1 MQSYTL
7 AVLTKSR
14 PILLVL
20 CSAFDLVSNMS
31 DYITYLARP
40 RVAAG
45 FFGLIGVALGA
56 FGAHGL
62 ADYLAAN
69 DSALTWQTAVLYQL
83 IHAVALLALGRQ
95 TTRWRA
101 LVWVWSL
108 GIILFSGSLYA
119 LALGGP
125 GWLGPV
131 TPIGGLLF
139 LLGWLILCF
148 PNSGNN

>member
-1 MQSYTL
+1 M
-7 AVLTKSR
+7 LTPEFR
-14 PILLVL
+14 EVLLVF
-20 CSAFDLVSNMS
+20 CSEISINTNMS
-31 DYITYLARP
+31 DCTTYFGRP

-83 IHAVALLALGRQ
+83 IHAVALLALGQQ

-108 GIILFSGSLYA
+108 GIVLFSGSLYA

-125 GWLGPV
+125 SWLGPV